1 MNQPDIRRRRKP
13 RQNGTEY
20 DTMVLS
26 KYVGAVVKR
35 KEDPRLITGSST
47 YVDDIKIPGTLHV
60 AFVRSQYPHA
70 NIRGIDYAGALTYPG
85 VVAVMTANDLK
96 SVMTGQFPAPMGEA
110 RAASETP
117 DPTVSEEEI
126 EVPSVLPLADDKVR
140 YIGDPV
146 AAVVADT
153 LVHAIDAAAAVM
165 VDYEPLEAVIDPRK
179 AAEPGAPLL
188 YDNVKSNISVVEQ
201 TVVGDAEKAIA
212 NAAHRIKAT
221 IKAPRVHPMP
231 MEGRA
236 ILATPDPITGGL
248 TFWSSTQAP
257 HWNRNSIAEA
267 LGLSQSQVRCIA
279 PEVGGGFGCKIGAYP
294 EEFVVA
300 AIAFMLRKPVKWVES
315 RSESFLATN
324 HGRNQFGDFE
334 AGVDES
340 GKLVGLKARITLD
353 SGAYPKALD
362 LAWATWVMSTGCYI
376 IPNVDYKVT
385 GVYTNTM
392 ANGAYRGAGRPEAA
406 FYIERIM
413 DMLADASGI
422 DPAEIRRRNFIQPD
436 QFPFTTLTEEVY
448 DSGEYEKALNKVLE
462 ISDYERLRAEQAQ
475 LREEGRYIGIG
486 LVSYVEICGFGPFE
500 SSTVRVEPSGAVS
513 IFTGIS
519 PHGQGQETT
528 FAQMA
533 ADAIGADFDAIV
545 VHHGDTG
552 NTPQGHGTMGSR
564 GLAVGGAALRMS
576 LDIIYEK
583 AKRVAANMLEAS
595 PEDIELVDGRFRVKG
610 VPTEGLT
617 LADIA
622 EKAYSGDIDDMEPGL
637 ETTNFFK
644 PADETF
650 PFGSHVAVVE
660 VFPDTGEV
668 TLLDFFTAD
677 DCGVIISPM
686 LVEGQVHGGLAQGIG
701 QALIEEMH
709 YDESGELITGT
720 LTDYAVPRAQLFPM
734 FTTDHTET
742 PTPINPMGAK
752 GIGEAAT
759 IGATPATANAVIDA
773 LEPWGITHID
783 IALTPERVWR
793 AIQDAERSRTAA
805 D

>member
-1 MNQPDIRRRRKP
+1 MPFLTRRPAAMVPAYNDRTGHSKP
-13 RQNGTEY
+13 RQHGTEY

-70 NIRGIDYAGALTYPG
+70 NIRGIDYSEALTSPG
-85 VVAVMTANDLK
+85 VTAVITADDLK
-96 SVMTGQFPAPMGEA
+96 AIMTGQFPAPMGEA
-110 RAASETP
+110 RAASDTP
-117 DPTVSEEEI
+117 DPTVSEDEI
-126 EVPSVLPLADDKVR
+126 EVPSVLPLADGKVR
-140 YIGDPV
+140 YIGDPI

-153 LVHAIDAAAAVM
+153 AAHAADAAQTVM
-165 VDYEPLEAVIDPRK
+165 VDYEVLEAVIDPRK
-179 AAEPGAPLL
+179 AMEEGAPLL
-188 YDNVKSNISVVEQ
+188 YDNVKNNISVVEE
-201 TVVGDAEKAIA
+201 TVTGDAAAAIEG
-212 NAAHRIKAT
+212 AAYRIKAT

-236 ILATPDPITGGL
+236 VLATPDPITRGL
-248 TFWSSTQAP
+248 TFWTSTQAP

-294 EEFVVA
+294 EDYVICG
-300 AIAFMLRKPVKWVES
+300 IAFLLKKPVKWIES

-324 HGRNQFGDFE
+324 HGRNQFGEFE
-334 AGVDES
+334 AGVDEN

-376 IPNVDYKVT
+376 IPNLDYRVT

-406 FYIERIM
+406 FYIERVM
-413 DMLADASGI
+413 DLLADASGI
-422 DPAEIRRRNFIQPD
+422 DPVEIRRRNFIQPD
-436 QFPFTTLTEEVY
+436 QFPYTTLSGETY
-448 DSGEYEKALNKVLE
+448 DTGEYEKALDKVLE
-462 ISDYERLRAEQAQ
+462 ISDYQGLRRKQAE
-475 LREEGRYIGIG
+475 LRKQGRYLGIG

-576 LDIIYEK
+576 LDIIHDK

-595 PEDIELVDGRFRVKG
+595 PEDIELVDGR
-610 VPTEGLT
+610 
-617 LADIA
+617 
-622 EKAYSGDIDDMEPGL
+622 SG
-637 ETTNFFK
+637 
-644 PADETF
+644 
-650 PFGSHVAVVE
+650 
-660 VFPDTGEV
+660 
-668 TLLDFFTAD
+668 
-677 DCGVIISPM
+677 
-686 LVEGQVHGGLAQGIG
+686 
-701 QALIEEMH
+701 
-709 YDESGELITGT
+709 
-720 LTDYAVPRAQLFPM
+720 
-734 FTTDHTET
+734 
-742 PTPINPMGAK
+742 
-752 GIGEAAT
+752 
-759 IGATPATANAVIDA
+759 
-773 LEPWGITHID
+773 
-783 IALTPERVWR
+783 
-793 AIQDAERSRTAA
+793 
-805 D
+805 

>member
-1 MNQPDIRRRRKP
+1 
-13 RQNGTEY
+13 
-20 DTMVLS
+20 MVLS

-70 NIRGIDYAGALTYPG
+70 LIKSIDASEALAFPG
-85 VVAVMTANDLK
+85 VVKVVTAADLK
-96 SVMTGQFPAPMGEA
+96 SVMTGQFPEPKGETGQEA
-110 RAASETP
+110 DEVADDAAIS
-117 DPTVSEEEI
+117 
-126 EVPSVLPLADDKVR
+126 VPAVLPLADGKVR
-140 YIGDPV
+140 YIGDPIV
-146 AAVVADT
+146 AIVADT
-153 LVHAIDAAAAVM
+153 LAHAIDASAAVAIDFEVLPAV
-165 VDYEPLEAVIDPRK
+165 VDPLTASD
-179 AAEPGAPLL
+179 PGAPLL
-188 YDNVKSNISVVEQ
+188 YEEVKNNISVIEE
-201 TVVGDAEKAIA
+201 TVVGDATAAIA
-212 NAAHRIKAT
+212 GAAFKIKEA
-221 IKAPRVHPMP
+221 IKIPRVHPMP

-236 ILATPDPITGGL
+236 ILATPDPITRGL
-248 TFWSSTQAP
+248 TFWTSTQAP
-257 HWNRNSIAEA
+257 HWNRNSVAEA
-267 LGLSQSQVRCIA
+267 LGLSQTQVRAIA
-279 PEVGGGFGCKIGAYP
+279 PEVGGGFGCKIGVYP
-294 EEFVVA
+294 EELVVSA
-300 AIAFMLRKPVKWVES
+300 LAWMLKKPVKWVES

-324 HGRNQFGDFE
+324 HGRNQLAEIE
-334 AGVDES
+334 AGIDAN
-340 GKLVGLKARITLD
+340 GKLLGLKARITLD

-362 LAWATWVMSTGCYI
+362 LAWATWVMSTGCYL
-376 IPNVDYKVT
+376 IPNLDYRVT

-406 FYIERIM
+406 FYIERVM
-413 DMLADASGI
+413 DLLADASGI
-422 DPAEIRRRNFIQPD
+422 DPAEIRRRNFVQPD
-436 QFPFTTLTEEVY
+436 QFPYTTLSGEVY
-448 DSGEYEKALNKVLE
+448 DTGEYEKALDYVLQ
-462 ISDYERLRAEQAQ
+462 ISKYSELRAKQEE
-475 LREEGRYIGIG
+475 LRKQERYIGIG

-533 ADAIGADFDAIV
+533 ADTIGANFQDVV
-545 VHHGDTG
+545 VHHGDTA
-552 NTPQGHGTMGSR
+552 NTPQGNGTMGSR
-564 GLAVGGAALRMS
+564 GLVVGGAALHMS
-576 LDIIYEK
+576 LNVIQDK
-583 AKRVAANMLEAS
+583 AKRIAAQMLEAS
-595 PEDIELVDGRFRVKG
+595 VEDIEVSDGKFRVRG

-617 LADIA
+617 LGDIA
-622 EKAYSGDIDDMEPGL
+622 AKAYSGDVEDMEPGL

-668 TLLDFFTAD
+668 KLLDFFTAD
-677 DCGVIISPM
+677 DCGVILSPL

-701 QALIEEMH
+701 QALVEQMH
-709 YDESGELITGT
+709 YDTGGELLTGT
-720 LTDYAVPRAQLFPM
+720 LTDYAVPRAGLFPI

-742 PTPINPMGAK
+742 KTHINPMGAK

-773 LEPWGITHID
+773 LAPWGITHVD
-783 IALTPERVWR
+783 IPATPENVWR
-793 AIQDAERSRTAA
+793 AIQRAEQSRSVA

>member
-1 MNQPDIRRRRKP
+1 
-13 RQNGTEY
+13 
-20 DTMVLS
+20 MVLS

-70 NIRGIDYAGALTYPG
+70 MITGIEVADALAMPG
-85 VVAVMTANDLK
+85 VEAVITADDLK
-96 SVMTGQFPAPMGEA
+96 KVMTGQFPAPMGEA
-110 RAASETP
+110 RAASDTP
-117 DPTVSEEEI
+117 DPTVSEDEI
-126 EVPSVLPLADDKVR
+126 EVPAVLPLADGKVR
-140 YIGDPV
+140 YIGDPI

-153 LVHAIDAAAAVM
+153 LVHAVDAAAAVI
-165 VDYEPLEAVIDPRK
+165 VDYDVLDAVIAPEDALEA
-179 AAEPGAPLL
+179 GAPLL
-188 YDNVKSNISVVEQ
+188 YDNVKNNISVVEE
-201 TVVGDAEKAIA
+201 TVVGDAGAAIA
-212 NAAHRIKAT
+212 GAKFKIKER

-236 ILATPDPITGGL
+236 VLATPDPITRGL
-248 TFWSSTQAP
+248 TFWTSTQAP

-267 LGLSQSQVRCIA
+267 LGMSQSQVRCIA

-294 EEFVVA
+294 EDYVIS
-300 AIAFMLRKPVKWVES
+300 AIAVILKKPVKWVES

-324 HGRNQFGDFE
+324 HGRNQYGDFE
-334 AGVDES
+334 AGVDEN
-340 GKLVGLKARITLD
+340 GKLVGLKARIILD

-362 LAWATWVMSTGCYI
+362 LAWATWVMSTGTYL
-376 IPNVDYKVT
+376 IPALDYRVT

-406 FYIERIM
+406 FYIERVM
-413 DMLADASGI
+413 DLLADASGI
-422 DPAEIRRRNFIQPD
+422 DPAEIRRVNFVQPD
-436 QFPFTTLTEEVY
+436 QFPYTTLSGEIY
-448 DSGEYEKALNKVLE
+448 DTGEYEKALNKALE
-462 ISDYERLRAEQAQ
+462 VSGYTDLRKQQAK
-475 LREEGRYIGIG
+475 LRKKGRYLGIG

-533 ADAIGADFDAIV
+533 ADYIAADFDAVV

-564 GLAVGGAALRMS
+564 GLVVGGAALVMS
-576 LDIIYEK
+576 LEKIQDK
-583 AKRVAANMLEAS
+583 AKRIAAQMLEAS
-595 PEDIELVDGRFRVKG
+595 ADDIEIVDGKFQVKG

-617 LADIA
+617 LGAIA
-622 EKAYSGDIDDMEPGL
+622 EKAYSGDLDEEPGL
-637 ETTNFFK
+637 ETTSFFK

-650 PFGSHVAVVE
+650 PFGAHVAVVE
-660 VFPDTGEV
+660 VFPDTGE
-668 TLLDFFTAD
+668 LKMLDFFSID

-686 LVEGQVHGGLAQGIG
+686 LVDGQVHGGLAQGIG
-701 QALIEEMH
+701 QALVEEMH
-709 YDESGELITGT
+709 YDGSGELLTGT
-720 LTDYAVPRAQLFPM
+720 LTDYAVPRAHLFPH
-734 FTTDHTET
+734 FTTGHTET
-742 PTPINPMGAK
+742 KTHINVLGAK

-759 IGATPATANAVIDA
+759 IGSTPATANAVIDA
-773 LEPWGITHID
+773 LAPWGVTHVD
-783 IALTPERVWR
+783 IPMTPEKVWR
-793 AIQDAERSRTAA
+793 AIQNGSKSSSAA

>member
-1 MNQPDIRRRRKP
+1 MLEAS
-13 RQNGTEY
+13 NGRANFGMERNL
-20 DTMVLS
+20 MVLS
-26 KYVGAVVKR
+26 RYVGAVVKR

-70 NIRGIDYAGALTYPG
+70 LINGIDDSEALTMPG
-85 VVAVMTANDLK
+85 VKAVITADDLK
-96 SVMTGQFPAPMGEA
+96 KVMTGQFPAPMSEA
-110 RAASETP
+110 RDAANTS

-140 YIGDPV
+140 YIGDPI
-146 AAVVADT
+146 AAVVAET
-153 LVHAIDAAAAVM
+153 LVQAIDAASTVI
-165 VDYEPLEAVIDPRK
+165 VDYDVLDAVINPID
-179 AAEPGAPLL
+179 ALEDGAPLL
-188 YDNVKSNISVVEQ
+188 YDNVKNNISVIEQ
-201 TVVGDAEKAIA
+201 TVVGDADTAIDGA
-212 NAAHRIKAT
+212 KYKIKQL

-236 ILATPDPITGGL
+236 VLATPDPITRGL
-248 TFWSSTQAP
+248 TFWTSTQAP

-267 LGLSQSQVRCIA
+267 LGLSQTQVRCIA

-294 EEFVVA
+294 EDFVVT
-300 AIAFMLRKPVKWVES
+300 AIAHILKQPVKWVES

-324 HGRNQFGDFE
+324 HGRNQYGEFE
-334 AGVDES
+334 AGVDEN

-362 LAWATWVMSTGCYI
+362 LAWATWVMSTGTYL
-376 IPNVDYKVT
+376 IPNLDYKVT

-406 FYIERIM
+406 FYIERVM
-413 DMLADASGI
+413 DLLADESGI
-422 DPAEIRRRNFIQPD
+422 DPAEIRRVNFVQPD
-436 QFPFTTLTEEVY
+436 QFPYTTLSGEVY
-448 DSGEYEKALNKVLE
+448 DTGEYEKALNKALE
-462 ISDYERLRAEQAQ
+462 VSGYADLRKQQAK

-533 ADAIGADFDAIV
+533 ADYIGADFQDVV

-564 GLAVGGAALRMS
+564 GLVVGGAALVMS
-576 LDIIYEK
+576 LEKIQDK
-583 AKRVAANMLEAS
+583 AKRIAAQMLEAS
-595 PEDIELVDGRFRVKG
+595 IEDIEVSDGKFRVKG

-617 LADIA
+617 LGDISA
-622 EKAYSGDIDDMEPGL
+622 KAYSGDLDEEPGL

-650 PFGSHVAVVE
+650 PFGSHIAVVE
-660 VFPDTGEV
+660 VFPDTGE
-668 TLLDFFTAD
+668 LKMLDFFSID

-686 LVEGQVHGGLAQGIG
+686 LVDGQVHGGLAQGIG
-701 QALIEEMH
+701 QALVEEMH
-709 YDESGELITGT
+709 YDGGGELLTGT
-720 LTDYAVPRAQLFPM
+720 LTDYAVPRANLFPV
-734 FTTDHTET
+734 FTTGHTET
-742 PTPINPMGAK
+742 KTHINVLGAK

-759 IGATPATANAVIDA
+759 IGSTPATANAVIDA
-773 LEPWGITHID
+773 LAPWGVTHID
-783 IALTPERVWR
+783 IPMTPEKVWR
-793 AIQDAERSRTAA
+793 AIQSSQKSAAAA

>member
-1 MNQPDIRRRRKP
+1 MERNL
-13 RQNGTEY
+13 
-20 DTMVLS
+20 MVLS
-26 KYVGAVVKR
+26 RYVGAVVKR

-70 NIRGIDYAGALTYPG
+70 LINGIDGSAALAMPG
-85 VVAVMTANDLK
+85 VKAVITADDLK
-96 SVMTGQFPAPMGEA
+96 KVMTGQFPAPMGEA
-110 RAASETP
+110 RDASNTP

-140 YIGDPV
+140 YIGDPI
-146 AAVVADT
+146 AAVVAET
-153 LVHAIDAAAAVM
+153 LVQAIDAASTVV
-165 VDYEPLEAVIDPRK
+165 VDYDVLDAVVNPVDAI
-179 AAEPGAPLL
+179 EEGAPLL
-188 YDNVKSNISVVEQ
+188 YDNVKNNISVIEQ
-201 TVVGDAEKAIA
+201 TVVGDADSAIA
-212 NAAHRIKAT
+212 GAKYKIRQL

-231 MEGRA
+231 VEGRA
-236 ILATPDPITGGL
+236 VLATPDPITRGL
-248 TFWSSTQAP
+248 TFWTSTQAP

-267 LGLSQSQVRCIA
+267 LGLSQTQVRCIA

-294 EEFVVA
+294 EDFVVT
-300 AIAFMLRKPVKWVES
+300 AIAHILKQPVKWVES

-324 HGRNQFGDFE
+324 HGRNQYGEFE
-334 AGVDES
+334 AGVDEN

-362 LAWATWVMSTGCYI
+362 LAWATWVMSTGTYL
-376 IPNVDYKVT
+376 IPNLDYKVT

-406 FYIERIM
+406 FYIERVM
-413 DMLADASGI
+413 DLLADESGI
-422 DPAEIRRRNFIQPD
+422 DPAEIRRVNFVQPD
-436 QFPFTTLTEEVY
+436 QFPYTTLSGEVY
-448 DSGEYEKALNKVLE
+448 DTGEYEKALNKALE
-462 ISDYERLRAEQAQ
+462 VAGYADLRKQQAK
-475 LREEGRYIGIG
+475 LREEGRYLGIG

-533 ADAIGADFDAIV
+533 ADYIGADFQDVV

-564 GLAVGGAALRMS
+564 GLVVGGAALAMS
-576 LDIIYEK
+576 LEKIQEK
-583 AKRVAANMLEAS
+583 AKRIAAQMLEAS
-595 PEDIELVDGRFRVKG
+595 VDDIEVSEGKFRVRG

-617 LADIA
+617 LGDISA
-622 EKAYSGDIDDMEPGL
+622 KAYSGDLDEEPGL

-650 PFGSHVAVVE
+650 PFGSHIAVVE
-660 VFPDTGEV
+660 VFPETGE
-668 TLLDFFTAD
+668 LKMLDFFSID

-686 LVEGQVHGGLAQGIG
+686 LVDGQVHGGLAQGIG
-701 QALIEEMH
+701 QALVEEMH
-709 YDESGELITGT
+709 YDGGGELLTGT
-720 LTDYAVPRAQLFPM
+720 LTDYAVPRANLFPL
-734 FTTDHTET
+734 FTTGHTET
-742 PTPINPMGAK
+742 KTHINVLGAK

-759 IGATPATANAVIDA
+759 IGSTPATANAVIDA
-773 LEPWGITHID
+773 LTPWGVTHID
-783 IALTPERVWR
+783 IPMTPEKVWR
-793 AIQDAERSRTAA
+793 AIQGSEK
-805 D
+805 